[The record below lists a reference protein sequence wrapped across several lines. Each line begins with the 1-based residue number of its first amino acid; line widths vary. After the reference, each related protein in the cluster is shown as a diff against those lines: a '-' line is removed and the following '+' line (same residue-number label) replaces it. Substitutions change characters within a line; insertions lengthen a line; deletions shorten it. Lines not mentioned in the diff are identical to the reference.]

1 MSNVK
6 NYVHIVL
13 KPVMT
18 ILIAL
23 TVGGVIIACSGYSPL
38 NAYATL
44 MKGAFGSMDGIM
56 ETLAKATP
64 LIFTGLA
71 AAVGYKA
78 GVFNIGVEG
87 QLYMGAFAAAV
98 TGFYVGG
105 FPAVVAIP
113 ACLVAAMAAAVL
125 WALIPG
131 ILHIRMNINIFIM
144 FFMLNNMAVLITEYL
159 ANGPFRG
166 EIPAAVTSRIK
177 PGAALYKF
185 SVFSNLNIG
194 FIAAILLVIVL
205 YIVFYKTKF
214 GYECDALGRNPV
226 FARYIGIHDK
236 KKTLLLLVISAMIA
250 GLAGAEQ
257 SLGAMERFYAGFSND
272 LGFTGISIA
281 LLANNHPI
289 GVFIFAIF
297 FGALTNGG
305 LVMSASTDVPS
316 DLITILQAI
325 LIMLISGDFVIRQ
338 LALKKRER
346 GGAVS

>member
-1 MSNVK
+1 MNHAKS
-6 NYVHIVL
+6 YIRIVL
-13 KPVMT
+13 KPLLT

-23 TVGGVIIACSGYSPL
+23 TIGGVIIACSGYSPL
-38 NAYATL
+38 KAYLIL
-44 MKGAFGSMDGIM
+44 MEGAFGSADGMM

-98 TGFYVGG
+98 TGFYVGDL
-105 FPAVVAIP
+105 PAVIAIP
-113 ACLVAAMAAAVL
+113 VCLAAAMAAAVL
-125 WALIPG
+125 WALVPAV
-131 ILHIRMNINIFIM
+131 LNIRMNINIFIM
-144 FFMLNNMAVLITEYL
+144 FFMLNNMAVLVTEYL

-205 YIVFYKTKF
+205 YIIFYKTKF

-236 KKTLLLLVISAMIA
+236 KKTMLLLVISAMIA

-281 LLANNHPI
+281 LLSNNHPF

-338 LALKKRER
+338 LALKRKKE
-346 GGAVS
+346 AVS

>member
-6 NYVHIVL
+6 NIFQMVL
-13 KPVMT
+13 KPVLT
-18 ILIAL
+18 IIIAL
-23 TVGGVIIACSGYSPL
+23 TIGGVIIACSGYSPL
-38 NAYATL
+38 SAYTIL
-44 MKGAFGSMDGIM
+44 IKGAFGSVDGIM
-56 ETLAKATP
+56 ETLSKATP

-98 TGFYVGG
+98 AGFYVGEL
-105 FPAVVAIP
+105 PAAIAIP
-113 ACLVAAMAAAVL
+113 ICLIAAMVAAML

-131 ILHIRMNINIFIM
+131 MLNIKMNINIFIM

-185 SVFSNLNIG
+185 SIFSNLNIG
-194 FIAAILLVIVL
+194 FIAAILLVVAL
-205 YIVFYKTKF
+205 YILFYKTKF

-236 KKTLLLLVISAMIA
+236 KKTMFLLMISAMIA

-325 LIMLISGDFVIRQ
+325 LIMLISGDFVIRSLVQ
-338 LALKKRER
+338 KRKK
-346 GGAVS
+346 AVS

>member
-1 MSNVK
+1 MSSVRD
-6 NYVHIVL
+6 YVHIVL
-13 KPVMT
+13 KPVLT

-38 NAYATL
+38 NAYAIL
-44 MKGAFGSMDGIM
+44 VKGAFGSMDGIM

-105 FPAVVAIP
+105 FPAVIAIP
-113 ACLVAAMAAAVL
+113 VCLIAAMAAAVL

-131 ILHIRMNINIFIM
+131 ILNIRMNINIFIM

-194 FIAAILLVIVL
+194 FIAAILLVVIL

-214 GYECDALGRNPV
+214 GYECDALGKNPV
-226 FARYIGIHDK
+226 FAKYIGIHDK

-281 LLANNHPI
+281 LLANNHPV

-338 LALKKRER
+338 FALKKRER
-346 GGAVS
+346 EEAVS